1 MSDSVRPHR
10 RQPTRFLCPWDS
22 LGKNTGVGCHF
33 LLHTFSQTLVIFK
46 NYIAVDV
53 KQYFTV
59 VLIFIFLMINGIEK
73 IFMSLLDVCIS
84 SIKTF
89 FVKVFVHFFCF
100 FFIIVEFYEY

>member
-22 LGKNTGVGCHF
+22 PGKNTGVGCHF

-73 IFMSLLDVCIS
+73 ISRF
-84 SIKTF
+84 
-89 FVKVFVHFFCF
+89 
-100 FFIIVEFYEY
+100 EFGEGNGNPLQYSYLENPMDGRAW